1 MITLNVSL
9 EGEKQLS
16 RRLMTIPNDIDNWKI
31 PLFRIGGEVRGAIDK
46 NFSSR
51 GALFG
56 ARWQPRKDNLPH
68 PLLEKTT
75 TMRRN
80 FKQSLGPDYI
90 EIFNPTPYFKY
101 HQSNKPRRKIPRRVM
116 MKIDDERKRFIQR
129 EFQKHINDALRKGST
144 E

>member
-1 MITLNVSL
+1 MITLNVTL

-16 RRLMTIPNDIDNWKI
+16 RRLMTIPSNISSWKI
-31 PLFRIGGEVRGAIDK
+31 PLFRIGGELRGTFDK
-46 NFSSR
+46 NFSQR

-56 ARWQPRKDNLPH
+56 RWQPRVDNLPH
-68 PLLEKTT
+68 PLLEKTGA
-75 TMRRN
+75 MRRN

-101 HQSNKPRRKIPRRVM
+101 HQSNKPRKKIPRRVM

-129 EFQKHINDALRKGST
+129 EFQKHVNDAIRKGST
-144 E
+144 S